1 VTTPRRRP
9 KPRRRHT
16 DIDWRSDLPYF
27 LQYGGMVIGGAHIVL
42 VGAGQ
47 MVVSQPILGFC
58 GALLLAPKAFKA
70 NERQKEDDEEGS

>member
-1 VTTPRRRP
+1 MPAS

-27 LQYGGMVIGGAHIVL
+27 LQYGGMCIGGGHVAL
-42 VGAGQ
+42 VALGL
-47 MVVSQPILGFC
+47 MSTSQPILGFA

-70 NERQKEDDEEGS
+70 NERQKAKEEGDE